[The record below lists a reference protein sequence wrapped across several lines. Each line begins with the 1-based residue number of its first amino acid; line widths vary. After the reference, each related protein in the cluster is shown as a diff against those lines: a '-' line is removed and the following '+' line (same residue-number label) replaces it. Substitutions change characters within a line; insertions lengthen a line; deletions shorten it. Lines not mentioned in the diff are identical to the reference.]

1 MWQLQE
7 RFQENI
13 YLKRGK
19 RMRKNVGKKKLL
31 LTVLS
36 ALALSLAATIGAFAD
51 ESDTSRLVSGTK
63 INGIGVGGLTPD
75 EAKSRIEGFYAGEYS
90 LRIKEKN
97 GKEESIKGS
106 DIGYQVTVSGNIQE
120 ILDNQN
126 ASGRVAGPS
135 GNNTHTMEV
144 SARYNEEALNSK
156 ISGLSCISGG
166 SIITTKDAS
175 ISPYEEG
182 KDFTIIPEVQGNDV
196 DPEKTK
202 QVLTAVVKSGSKE
215 VSLEETGCYR
225 TVGVWENDENPDF
238 FCLFSSILFSY

>member
-75 EAKSRIEGFYAGEYS
+75 EA
-90 LRIKEKN
+90 EKQ
-97 GKEESIKGS
+97 
-106 DIGYQVTVSGNIQE
+106 D
-120 ILDNQN
+120 
-126 ASGRVAGPS
+126 
-135 GNNTHTMEV
+135 
-144 SARYNEEALNSK
+144 
-156 ISGLSCISGG
+156 
-166 SIITTKDAS
+166 
-175 ISPYEEG
+175 
-182 KDFTIIPEVQGNDV
+182 
-196 DPEKTK
+196 
-202 QVLTAVVKSGSKE
+202 
-215 VSLEETGCYR
+215 
-225 TVGVWENDENPDF
+225 
-238 FCLFSSILFSY
+238 

>member
-75 EAKSRIEGFYAGEYS
+75 EAKSRIEGF
-90 LRIKEKN
+90 
-97 GKEESIKGS
+97 
-106 DIGYQVTVSGNIQE
+106 
-120 ILDNQN
+120 
-126 ASGRVAGPS
+126 
-135 GNNTHTMEV
+135 
-144 SARYNEEALNSK
+144 
-156 ISGLSCISGG
+156 
-166 SIITTKDAS
+166 
-175 ISPYEEG
+175 
-182 KDFTIIPEVQGNDV
+182 
-196 DPEKTK
+196 
-202 QVLTAVVKSGSKE
+202 
-215 VSLEETGCYR
+215 
-225 TVGVWENDENPDF
+225 
-238 FCLFSSILFSY
+238 

>member
-75 EAKSRIEGFYAGEYS
+75 EAKSRIEVFMP
-90 LRIKEKN
+90 
-97 GKEESIKGS
+97 GS
-106 DIGYQVTVSGNIQE
+106 TVF
-120 ILDNQN
+120 
-126 ASGRVAGPS
+126 A
-135 GNNTHTMEV
+135 
-144 SARYNEEALNSK
+144 
-156 ISGLSCISGG
+156 
-166 SIITTKDAS
+166 
-175 ISPYEEG
+175 
-182 KDFTIIPEVQGNDV
+182 
-196 DPEKTK
+196 
-202 QVLTAVVKSGSKE
+202 
-215 VSLEETGCYR
+215 
-225 TVGVWENDENPDF
+225 
-238 FCLFSSILFSY
+238 

>member
-75 EAKSRIEGFYAGEYS
+75 EAKRTMVGFYDGEYS
-90 LRIKEKN
+90 IRIKEKN
-97 GKEESIKGS
+97 
-106 DIGYQVTVSGNIQE
+106 
-120 ILDNQN
+120 
-126 ASGRVAGPS
+126 
-135 GNNTHTMEV
+135 
-144 SARYNEEALNSK
+144 
-156 ISGLSCISGG
+156 
-166 SIITTKDAS
+166 
-175 ISPYEEG
+175 
-182 KDFTIIPEVQGNDV
+182 
-196 DPEKTK
+196 
-202 QVLTAVVKSGSKE
+202 
-215 VSLEETGCYR
+215 
-225 TVGVWENDENPDF
+225 
-238 FCLFSSILFSY
+238 

>member
-75 EAKSRIEGFYAGEYS
+75 EAKSRIEGFYAGECKLS
-90 LRIKEKN
+90 
-97 GKEESIKGS
+97 
-106 DIGYQVTVSGNIQE
+106 
-120 ILDNQN
+120 
-126 ASGRVAGPS
+126 
-135 GNNTHTMEV
+135 NN
-144 SARYNEEALNSK
+144 L
-156 ISGLSCISGG
+156 
-166 SIITTKDAS
+166 
-175 ISPYEEG
+175 
-182 KDFTIIPEVQGNDV
+182 Q
-196 DPEKTK
+196 
-202 QVLTAVVKSGSKE
+202 
-215 VSLEETGCYR
+215 
-225 TVGVWENDENPDF
+225 
-238 FCLFSSILFSY
+238 